1 MGDLAFRHGIP
12 IHELTPQQASLEE
25 AFMNL
30 TTDAVEFASERSS
43 QEGVAA

>member
-1 MGDLAFRHGIP
+1 MDTALVLRAQGGD
-12 IHELTPQQASLEE
+12 EE